1 MNKIAIAI
9 LLSIFVAANTAAAS
23 EGVADQEGTIH
34 AGIKLGPTDVN
45 GSPIGFGL
53 YGGYTIFGPDTF
65 KNHAFF
71 SKVSIAVE
79 GEYVSLGNSSSL
91 GVSYNAATVGAVAAA
106 TYPINEQF
114 SLIVKAGMASV
125 TSKIS
130 GCGWGCNGSSTSIGA
145 HAGAA
150 GHFNITPKIG
160 VRAGY
165 DTYPNHSM
173 LSASGVF
180 KF

>member
-1 MNKIAIAI
+1 MNKIVVSI
-9 LLSIFVAANTAAAS
+9 LLTFFMAANALAAG
-23 EGVADQEGTIH
+23 GVADKEGTIH
-34 AGIKLGPTDVN
+34 IGAKVGPSDVN
-45 GSPIGFGL
+45 GSPIGFGV

-79 GEYVSLGNSSSL
+79 GEYVNLGNSSSL
-91 GVSYNAATVGAVAAA
+91 GVSYNAATLGAVAAA
-106 TYPINEQF
+106 SYPINEQF

-125 TSKIS
+125 TSKFS
-130 GCGWGCNGSSTSIGA
+130 GCSWGCNASSTSIGV

-160 VRAGY
+160 VRAGF
-165 DTYPNHSM
+165 DTYPNYSM